1 MTTPAVQDRAVV
13 SGEVV
18 TPTAIAGRLESAA
31 FGLAQVLKQIIH
43 GSHGVFHTENQLLEA
58 LAAVD
63 KYVAA
68 TVPASMLRALV
79 TGEERA
85 PHEDV
90 SKRVPP
96 GGVSIAQQRASVPA
110 IDYDLLAQAMVRA
123 QMQIAAENARI
134 PATAAAPADET
145 DSNGNSG
152 A

>member
-43 GSHGVFHTENQLLEA
+43 GSHGVFHTENQLLDA

-96 GGVSIAQQRASVPA
+96 GGVQAVQRTAVPA

>member
-1 MTTPAVQDRAVV
+1 MTTPAVQDRQVV

-31 FGLAQVLKQIIH
+31 FGLAQVLKAIVH
-43 GSHGVFHTENQLLEA
+43 GSHGVFHTENQVIDA
-58 LAAVD
+58 LAAID

-85 PHEDV
+85 PVEDV

-96 GGVSIAQQRASVPA
+96 GGVQIAQRTAVPQ

-134 PATAAAPADET
+134 PATAEAPAE
-145 DSNGNSG
+145 SE
-152 A
+152 

>member
-68 TVPASMLRALV
+68 TVPASMLRALL

-85 PHEDV
+85 SHEDV

-96 GGVSIAQQRASVPA
+96 GGVQVMQRTAVPA

-134 PATAAAPADET
+134 PATAEAPADGSE
-145 DSNGNSG
+145 
-152 A
+152 

>member
-68 TVPASMLRALV
+68 TVPASMLRALL

-85 PHEDV
+85 SHEDV

-96 GGVSIAQQRASVPA
+96 GGVQVMQRAAVPA

-145 DSNGNSG
+145 DSSGNTP